1 MRANEIAETA
11 AKLVSGEREAQHGT
25 KMRNFGNIAEL
36 WNAYLRIR
44 RDPGA
49 PLDQEDVGH
58 MMVLLKIART
68 QLGRHNPDDH
78 FDMVGYAACA
88 GEVAWEIS
96 DAAAG
101 FRRVDEE
108 G

>member
-1 MRANEIAETA
+1 MRASEIAETA

-25 KMRNFGNIAEL
+25 KMRNFGNIAEM
-36 WNAYLRIR
+36 WTSYLRIR

-68 QLGRHNPDDH
+68 QLGKYNPDDH

-88 GEVAWEIS
+88 GEVAGETS

-101 FRRVDEE
+101 LLRGHEE
-108 G
+108 V